1 MNISSNNEKIER
13 YLDELAD
20 EYKMLLL
27 ENLIESSESLD
38 DLSISEMLRLDNEI
52 KKPLYKDYQRQERRR
67 RSLFTIGIVYIFLA
81 IILLVF
87 MEILKNGY
95 RFDTENLGILSSII
109 IGSLGFFTMM
119 LSLVKP
125 VFKDRR
131 SENFMKIDQSSPVL
145 EYEIVQKWRE
155 LEGLVNDI
163 SINENLKTP
172 RSIIGFLYENNFIDG
187 DERTI
192 LKDLLKMRNIV
203 VHSEQDNFSWNE
215 KKDILSKSDKIIER
229 IKKIV

>member
-109 IGSLGFFTMM
+109 IGSLGFFSMM

-131 SENFMKIDQSSPVL
+131 SENFMKIDQSSTVL

-192 LKDLLKMRNIV
+192 LKDLLKMRNTV
-203 VHSEQDNFSWNE
+203 VHSEQDNFTWNE